1 MLYPRSQ
8 HKTDLEWAM
17 GKRLDDKVAV
27 ITGAA
32 SGIGRATA
40 GKFIEEG
47 ARVLIADIQEEK
59 GAALARDLGP
69 RASFF
74 AADVC
79 DEADIKKMIDSAVAT
94 FGRLDC
100 LFNNA
105 GFGGVSGTIDTTD
118 LGEPYNRT
126 VGAMLTAVI
135 AGMKHAEPVM
145 KAGGGGAIISTA
157 SVAGLM
163 AGYGP
168 HVYTAVK
175 AGVINL
181 TRSVALELGPANIRV
196 NAICPGGIA
205 TPIFA
210 GQLAVGGNRDY
221 AELVKPALALM
232 QPIPRPGAPE
242 DIANAACFLASDEAS
257 FITGQALAVDG
268 GLTAGS
274 WTHPLVAPDVRKAMA
289 QLFDVED
296 LSEVDMVYHARS

>member
-1 MLYPRSQ
+1 M
-8 HKTDLEWAM
+8 A
-17 GKRLDDKVAV
+17 KRLQDKVAV

-32 SGIGRATA
+32 SGMGKATA
-40 GKFIEEG
+40 VKFIEEG
-47 ARVLIADIQEEK
+47 ASVVIADIQEEK
-59 GAALARDLGP
+59 GAALARELGP
-69 RASFF
+69 EASFI

-79 DEADIKKMIDSAVAT
+79 NEAEVKGAIDHAVES

-105 GFGGVSGTIDTTD
+105 GFAGVNGTVDTLD
-118 LGEPYNRT
+118 LGEPYERT
-126 VGAMLTAVI
+126 VGAMLTAVV

-145 KAGGGGAIISTA
+145 KAGGGGSIVSTA
-157 SVAGLM
+157 SVAGLRG
-163 AGYGP
+163 GYGP
-168 HVYTAVK
+168 HVYAAVK

-181 TRSVALELGPANIRV
+181 TRSVSLELGPANIRV

-210 GQLAVGGNRDY
+210 GQLAVSGGNRDY
-221 AELVKPALALM
+221 AELVKPALAMM

-268 GLTAGS
+268 GLTAGA
-274 WTHPLVAPDVRKAMA
+274 WTHPSLAPDVLAAMS
-289 QLFDVED
+289 QLFGVDD
-296 LSEVDMVYHARS
+296 LTEVDMVFHARS

>member
-1 MLYPRSQ
+1 
-8 HKTDLEWAM
+8 M
-17 GKRLDDKVAV
+17 GARLQDKVAV

-40 GKFIEEG
+40 SRFVEEG
-47 ARVLIADIQEEK
+47 ASVVLADIQEDK
-59 GAALARDLGP
+59 GAALAEELGP
-69 RASFF
+69 GARFI

-79 DEADIKKMIDSAVAT
+79 AEDDIKAAIDDAVET

-105 GFGGVSGTIDTTD
+105 GFAGVKGTIDTLD
-118 LGEPYNRT
+118 LGEPYART
-126 VGAMLTAVI
+126 VGAMLTAVV

-145 KAGGGGAIISTA
+145 KAGGGGSIISTA
-157 SVAGLM
+157 SVAGL
-163 AGYGP
+163 AGGYGP
-168 HVYTAVK
+168 HVYAAIK

-181 TRSVALELGPANIRV
+181 TRSVALELGPASIRV

-210 GQLAVGGNRDY
+210 GQLAVGGGNQDY
-221 AELVKPALALM
+221 AELVKPALAMM
-232 QPIPRPGAPE
+232 QPIPRPGVPQ

-268 GLTAGS
+268 GLTAGA
-274 WTHPLVAPDVRKAMA
+274 WTHPSLAPDVLTAMS
-289 QLFDVED
+289 QLFGVDD
-296 LSEVDMVYHARS
+296 FSEIDTVVHARPSRAG